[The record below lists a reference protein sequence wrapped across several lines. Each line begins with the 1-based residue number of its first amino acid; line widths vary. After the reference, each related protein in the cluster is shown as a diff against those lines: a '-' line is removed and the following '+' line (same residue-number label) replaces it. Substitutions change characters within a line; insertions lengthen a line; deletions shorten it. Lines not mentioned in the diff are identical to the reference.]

1 MRHGGSGLR
10 IRGQSHSM
18 HVYYIA
24 SQSGV
29 LHRHNSH
36 HPPRPTVA
44 ATKLPLLY
52 VGLRKCQGLVRGRE
66 MRYFTEK
73 RCSGGFRGDNENR
86 GFNKEAITIT
96 VYHGLV
102 WTRGKGVH
110 VLGGESQAT
119 QKYVKRTLQYCT
131 ESLKQHAAV
140 ARKLIVWYQRASY
153 KCLFIVDTF
162 NRSSE
167 TYKS

>member
-1 MRHGGSGLR
+1 MRHRGSGLR

-66 MRYFTEK
+66 MQYFTEQ

-86 GFNKEAITIT
+86 GFNKETITRT

-102 WTRGKGVH
+102 WTRGKGFY
-110 VLGGESQAT
+110 VLGG
-119 QKYVKRTLQYCT
+119 KVRPRGNMRNKCCN
-131 ESLKQHAAV
+131 
-140 ARKLIVWYQRASY
+140 IVQSH
-153 KCLFIVDTF
+153 
-162 NRSSE
+162 
-167 TYKS
+167 